1 MPNLIPRSFLLLL
14 TSLAIAAGAC
24 THIST
29 VRLQPDSVA
38 VGPNLRPIAALQ
50 ADAISG
56 YVAFIPIP
64 GVDLDKV
71 VNQMLIAAA
80 KTIGADKIANLRFEI
95 DPAGGIWSLR
105 KLLFYR
111 SARASGI
118 AVQVIMPEPDPKEME
133 GPEPEKTHE
142 PTPKQKPVPEQVS
155 EPASSPPK

>member
-1 MPNLIPRSFLLLL
+1 VPTSINRRASLLLL
-14 TSLAIAAGAC
+14 ACLGLATNAC
-24 THIST
+24 THVST

-38 VGPNLRPIAALQ
+38 VGANLRPIAALQ

-56 YVAFIPIP
+56 YILFVPIP

-71 VNQMLIAAA
+71 VNQMLITAA

-105 KLLFYR
+105 KLFFYR

-118 AVQVIMPEPDPKEME
+118 AVQVTAPAPDPGKLD
-133 GPEPEKTHE
+133 GPE
-142 PTPKQKPVPEQVS
+142 
-155 EPASSPPK
+155 